1 MRKKESPDA
10 VYQKQLE
17 RSRRHIREISAQGR
31 DIGDLPEIA
40 HPKRKA
46 KCRKDF
52 RAFCESYFPETFALE
67 WSEDHLK
74 VMKRMEECVL
84 HGGLFALAMP
94 RGSGKTSLNE
104 CLAIW
109 ATAYGHREFVLIIG
123 ATETA

>member
-1 MRKKESPDA
+1 MRRRESPDA
-10 VYQKQLE
+10 EYEAKKAKTRQRQIL
-17 RSRRHIREISAQGR
+17 ISALGR
-31 DIGDLPEIA
+31 DIGDLPEIT

-52 RAFCESYFPETFALE
+52 RAFCESYFPDTFALE

-74 VMKRMEECVL
+74 VMKRMEESVL

-109 ATAYGHREFVLIIG
+109 ATVYGHREFVLLIG